1 MHTFTRLIRFL
12 FVIVT
17 LLSLPAT
24 SASAALMKCRTDPIF
39 HLSNGDQI
47 SVTPEIATDPA
58 NIRDIHYVLHVPA
71 GVTVQKVTYTNT
83 NLALRETYQVYQ
95 TAPART
101 YTTKTLV
108 TMRTTLKVAVTVMTR
123 LNGLSAK
130 YVSGFTGQQLIVTV
144 SK

>member
-1 MHTFTRLIRFL
+1 MHTPTRLIFFL

-17 LLSLPAT
+17 LLTSTAT

-39 HLSNGDQI
+39 HFSNGDQI
-47 SVTPEIATDPA
+47 SVTPEISTDPS

-71 GVTVQKVTYTNT
+71 GVTVRSVTYTNQ
-83 NLALRETYQVYQ
+83 NLGLRETYQVYQ

-101 YTTKTLV
+101 YTIKTLV
-108 TMRTTLKVAVTVMTR
+108 TMRTTVKVAVTVTTR
-123 LNGLSAK
+123 LNSLAAK
-130 YVSGFTGQQLIVTV
+130 YVSGSTGQQLIVTV